1 VKIQIKHL
9 QTKPN
14 DERETISFKSISSL
28 EQHGIDYERIIN
40 KPYNKIAP
48 KYHCR
53 RPEHISPDNQP
64 GELYSG
70 AGIGYLTGRHYG
82 CFEAHTNVLKN
93 LNEDYNYT
101 IIFEAD
107 AHLEVDAKSF
117 SKILKTICEVM
128 EKDDVYFLSLANNP
142 SRTKESVHDILF
154 KTHPGQDLAH
164 AYVVRNKDKNWWL
177 KNLEKIGWDGY
188 DIWLNLVFFD
198 DPKNRY
204 TTKIEYV
211 KQIDGVSLIDG
222 EYKIWNQG
230 KSTRNP
236 EDKPILII
244 SSGRRFNYLKE
255 TIEGL
260 NQHTLNLK
268 DVFKNIWILDDR
280 SSLNERVLI
289 EELMTKYFGDKY
301 QSIYFNSNE
310 PYAFVDK
317 FNMIRKL
324 SEKTDIIF
332 FLEDDWVLNKP
343 FNFQHHTDVLRN
355 SEWTSISFTDPLWLQ
370 DESLQ
375 GHAIEG
381 GYWKN
386 PYPGVYKHP
395 LLWFGEKHCRW
406 AAGTI
411 NNYTNNPNLSKG
423 EIYHK
428 AKFKNIKN
436 FEWEFAETIQG
447 NHVFHQ
453 DCLFNHVGEN
463 SLINQL

>member
-1 VKIQIKHL
+1 MKIQIKHL
-9 QTKPN
+9 QTNPN
-14 DERETISFKSISSL
+14 DEKENISFESISSL
-28 EQHGIDYERIIN
+28 EQYGVDYERIIN
-40 KPYNKIAP
+40 KPYDKIAP
-48 KYHCR
+48 KHHCR
-53 RPEHISPDNQP
+53 RPDHINPLNQP
-64 GELYSG
+64 GALYPG
-70 AGIGYLTGRHYG
+70 AGLGYLTGRHYG

-93 LNEDYNYT
+93 LSKEYDYT
-101 IIFEAD
+101 IIFEGD
-107 AHLEVDAKSF
+107 AYLEINAKSF
-117 SKILKTICEVM
+117 SKILEIACEVM
-128 EKDDVYFLSLANNP
+128 GKDDVYFLSLANNH

-164 AYVVRNKDKNWWL
+164 AYIVRNKDKNWWL

-188 DIWLNLVFFD
+188 DIWLNEVFFS

-211 KQIDGVSLIDG
+211 KQLDGISLIDG
-222 EYKIWNQG
+222 EYKIWDQG
-230 KSTRNP
+230 RIIPTPK
-236 EDKPILII
+236 EKPILII

-268 DVFKNIWILDDR
+268 DVFKDVWILDDR
-280 SSLNERVLI
+280 SSLGERVMI
-289 EELMTKYFGDKY
+289 EELMTKYFEDKY

-310 PYAFVDK
+310 PYAYVDK

-324 SEKTDIIF
+324 STKTDIVF

-343 FNFQHHTDVLRN
+343 FDFQHHTNILRD

-375 GHAIEG
+375 ENIIKGE
-381 GYWKN
+381 YWKN
-386 PYPGVYKHP
+386 PYPEVFKHP
-395 LLWFGEKHCRW
+395 LLWLEGGRCRW
-406 AAGTI
+406 VAGKI

-428 AKFKNIKN
+428 VKFKNIKN
-436 FEWEFAETIQG
+436 FEWEFAQSLQG
-447 NHVFHQ
+447 NHVFHK
-453 DCLFNHVGEN
+453 DCYFNHIGEN
-463 SLINQL
+463 SLIN